1 MNILRDPPEIQDPAF
16 NNYSFPLDTFQKNA
30 IVSINQN
37 HNVLVTAATG
47 SGKSLVAEYAIETG
61 VKKGKKVIYTSPI
74 KSLSNQK
81 FYEFKQ
87 KFPQMD
93 VGILTGDIK
102 FNPTADCI
110 IMTTEILRNL
120 LYNKNIKISDLD
132 VEIDVYNEVES
143 VVFDEVHYIND
154 RDRGTVWEE
163 CIMLLPKEINLVM
176 LSATIDKA
184 DRFALWIYQI
194 KDKPIDLIPNDKRVI
209 PLNHYYYLMNKVDQK
224 QDDAV
229 YEKEEKS
236 CNRLVEILDA
246 KNQFNG
252 MNYDSLTR
260 IYKKYKLYNQRN
272 GKKLLNDVVEYLEK
286 KDLVPAIFFV
296 FSRKKCELYAKYI
309 EKNMNDHEEYAAIKK
324 IVNYYIHQL
333 DNPKDYIDMEQYQN
347 MMKYLEKGICIHHS
361 GLIPVFKEIIEILFS
376 KNLIKVLFATET
388 FAVGVNMP
396 TKTVLFT
403 SLSKYDSYQNNFRTL
418 LTHEYLQMSGRAG
431 RRGLD
436 TKGIVIHLPNLSEPL
451 DKSSM
456 QMMMTGRTQEIVS
469 KFGLNYQFILKMILT
484 EQTNLMNFIETSLMN
499 KDINESKQAIKYEL
513 DSLQLMDSTCDKDLM
528 HEYDGLLN
536 PDPFFKMSNKQ
547 IKKNRARVQEIQKI
561 PNFREDYKSYLEF
574 KKQMDHKILLEK
586 ELDFYQNII
595 NHDIMKIVSYLR
607 EHDYLTNDT
616 MEPESV
622 TVKGIIAS
630 QINECN
636 PILFTEVLTNNLLD
650 ELSVPELAAVLSM
663 FSESKDED
671 EIEENNNLGLRLNE
685 RIHVIEKLVTEL
697 DQTEYEMGLNINS
710 EWTLNKKDL
719 NIAYQWASE
728 KTLQEL
734 DMTVY
739 EGNFIKDMIKIN
751 NLAENV
757 GKMAGILGKNDLVEK
772 SSTLQA
778 TMMRDIVNVESLYI
792 KID

>member
-1 MNILRDPPEIQDPAF
+1 
-16 NNYSFPLDTFQKNA
+16 
-30 IVSINQN
+30 
-37 HNVLVTAATG
+37 
-47 SGKSLVAEYAIETG
+47 
-61 VKKGKKVIYTSPI
+61 
-74 KSLSNQK
+74 
-81 FYEFKQ
+81 
-87 KFPQMD
+87 
-93 VGILTGDIK
+93 
-102 FNPTADCI
+102 
-110 IMTTEILRNL
+110 
-120 LYNKNIKISDLD
+120 
-132 VEIDVYNEVES
+132 
-143 VVFDEVHYIND
+143 
-154 RDRGTVWEE
+154 
-163 CIMLLPKEINLVM
+163 
-176 LSATIDKA
+176 
-184 DRFALWIYQI
+184 
-194 KDKPIDLIPNDKRVI
+194 
-209 PLNHYYYLMNKVDQK
+209 MNKVDQK
-224 QDDAV
+224 QDGDIC
-229 YEKEEKS
+229 EKEEKS

-246 KNQFNG
+246 KNQFKG
-252 MNYDSLTR
+252 ENYDSLTR

-309 EKNMNDHEEYAAIKK
+309 EKNMNNHEENAAIKK

-513 DSLQLMDSTCDKDLM
+513 DSLQLMDSTYDNELM
-528 HEYDGLLN
+528 QEYDGLLN

-595 NHDIMKIVSYLR
+595 NNDIMKIVSYLR
-607 EHDYLTNDT
+607 KYDYLTNDT

-622 TVKGIIAS
+622 SVKGIIAS
-630 QINECN
+630 QINDCN
-636 PILFTEVLTNNLLD
+636 PILFTEILTNNLLD

-685 RIHVIEKLVTEL
+685 RIQAIEKLVVEL

-772 SSTLQA
+772 ASALQ
-778 TMMRDIVNVESLYI
+778 TVMMRDIVNVESLYI